1 MSLTASEWALRQDLG
16 PVPKFVLVVL
26 ADAANDQNICWP
38 RISTVANRVGVSR
51 RTVQRAIQYLVQR
64 GLVTVVPR
72 NRNDGSSSSNLYRLM
87 VGGDVNLTSPRDN
100 MAPPPDRG
108 VTPPCHRCHGEG
120 VTGDTPLTT
129 RRTVREPPPP
139 PQRAKPES
147 GTQSGSLGGGGEDA
161 SSLHYPEGLL
171 PSERDRATV
180 MVRKL
185 SAPVNQQV
193 LDEWAGIIAA
203 REIRSSPLACLRAL
217 VRRAREGT
225 FSSERG
231 HRIAQARKSRQR
243 AIRQAEHRP
252 EPAPV
257 DENNPLVHQV
267 LEIRQRA
274 RGG

>member
-1 MSLTASEWALRQDLG
+1 MSLTASEWALRQNLG

-87 VGGDVNLTSPRDN
+87 VGGGVNLTSPRDN

-108 VTPPCHRCHGEG
+108 VTPPCHLCHGEG

-129 RRTVREPPPP
+129 RRTVREPPPL
-139 PQRAKPES
+139 PQGAKPES
-147 GTQSGSLGGGGEDA
+147 GMKSGSSGSGGEDA

-193 LDEWAGIIAA
+193 LDEWAGIMVAGD
-203 REIRSSPLACLRAL
+203 IRASPLGCLRVL
-217 VRRAREGT
+217 VQRAQEGT
-225 FSSERG
+225 FTPERAM
-231 HRIAQARKSRQR
+231 RVAQARKAKQR
-243 AIRQAEHRP
+243 VKAQMEELPELAPADESNPIVHRMQQI
-252 EPAPV
+252 A
-257 DENNPLVHQV
+257 
-267 LEIRQRA
+267 QRP
-274 RGG
+274 RRE